1 MEKLHRKK
9 KKRRDDGVGPFQ
21 VVANNLSRW
30 ILMLGVGMGLLGTVA
45 FYYGLLPVGSMLMSI
60 FLVSFTLYFFI
71 RWWPEEDERPVPAPV
86 PVVTPVAESPP
97 KPGRAMVQAVR
108 LDGPPKVRCMMAL
121 REMVRRQETF
131 QISQQGAEAFA
142 KTIRFMLRAQK

>member
-1 MEKLHRKK
+1 M
-9 KKRRDDGVGPFQ
+9 DNGVGPLQ

-30 ILMLGVGMGLLGTVA
+30 IMMLGVGMGMLGVVA

-71 RWWPEEDERPVPAPV
+71 RWWPEEDERPTPAPV
-86 PVVTPVAESPP
+86 SAPVVAPVP